1 MDWNEPSAR
10 KNSIEGLSMAEF
22 KGVQQKAKSFVIDE
36 LVPWYY
42 EKIRNTDLKSG
53 KHMMFAM
60 VASFAGSALCLTYA
74 KMFGKPGAVNEAAA
88 GLCGMAIVDLQAT
101 IDTMSENVNTKT
113 KKLLQLKS
121 VGDLGPTIYANS
133 RTMTKEEVIQKM
145 SFIVGQIYDMAKEV
159 DGE

>member
-1 MDWNEPSAR
+1 MDWNEPSAS
-10 KNSIEGLSMAEF
+10 KNGIEGLSMAEF
-22 KGVQQKAKSFVIDE
+22 KVVQQKAKSFVIDE

-42 EKIRNTDLKSG
+42 EKIRNSDLKNG

-88 GLCGMAIVDLQAT
+88 GLCGMAVVDLNAT

-113 KKLLQLKS
+113 KILLQLKS
-121 VGDLGPTIYANS
+121 VGDLGPTIYADS
-133 RTMTKEEVIQKM
+133 RTLTREEVIQKM
-145 SFIVGQIYDMAKEV
+145 SLVIGEIYDMSKEV
-159 DGE
+159 DRE